1 MDEVEEADLPQPFY
15 GGDDEQRIDE
25 EETEALGEVD
35 EASMDVVSDEM
46 NSARSNW
53 LARGTKR
60 QRAQRQ
66 QQGSNEDQV
75 GSTDEQLSLEQQRQE
90 QRQRQQ
96 QNQPITSRRRP
107 WRPPSPLT
115 AKDFL
120 IRQVLGFSG
129 GRDGSIAVGDLVE
142 PGRTLLRFHVRD
154 AKAASVDL
162 RNVLDR
168 YLVERLFSGR
178 LKASSPSPSLEE
190 REDNAAIDGP
200 DAAVSGAS
208 TASPSEGAS
217 DSCVA
222 FITGDE
228 NETDEAVGSD
238 PDWNLEEACGDDIA
252 AEQLRS
258 SSSGVTRPL
267 ATLLFSCNGRGRSM
281 FSEPNHDSAQFQR
294 SLLGEG
300 VEIGSS
306 GLMGGVRRLAA
317 ATEGGAVAASMA
329 EVPENEEAEGI
340 GGDGGE
346 GTVGPR
352 RLGTPPVPL
361 SGFFCSGEIAP
372 VGARGVSASD
382 GEGSGSCKTY
392 LHGFTSVFAIIYDKS
407 PAAAQTEQKS

>member
-1 MDEVEEADLPQPFY
+1 
-15 GGDDEQRIDE
+15 
-25 EETEALGEVD
+25 
-35 EASMDVVSDEM
+35 MDVVSDEM

-96 QNQPITSRRRP
+96 QNQPITPRRLP

-190 REDNAAIDGP
+190 REDNAALDGP
-200 DAAVSGAS
+200 DAAISGAS
-208 TASPSEGAS
+208 TASLAEGS

-222 FITGDE
+222 FIIGDKRE
-228 NETDEAVGSD
+228 GRGCRPD
-238 PDWNLEEACGDDIA
+238 PDWNLEEACGGISR
-252 AEQLRS
+252 QS
-258 SSSGVTRPL
+258 NYGCSSG
-267 ATLLFSCNGRGRSM
+267 SRGRSPP
-281 FSEPNHDSAQFQR
+281 FSPAMAEVEACSANRIMAAR
-294 SLLGEG
+294 SSKGLLGEG

-306 GLMGGVRRLAA
+306 GLM
-317 ATEGGAVAASMA
+317 E
-329 EVPENEEAEGI
+329 
-340 GGDGGE
+340 
-346 GTVGPR
+346 
-352 RLGTPPVPL
+352 
-361 SGFFCSGEIAP
+361 
-372 VGARGVSASD
+372 
-382 GEGSGSCKTY
+382 
-392 LHGFTSVFAIIYDKS
+392 
-407 PAAAQTEQKS
+407 

>member
-1 MDEVEEADLPQPFY
+1 MDEVEEADLSLPFY
-15 GGDDEQRIDE
+15 SEVDE
-25 EETEALGEVD
+25 EELEALDEVD

-46 NSARSNW
+46 NSARSK
-53 LARGTKR
+53 RFGHGTKR

-66 QQGSNEDQV
+66 QQESNEDQV
-75 GSTDEQLSLEQQRQE
+75 DSTDEQLSLEQQRQRHQ

-96 QNQPITSRRRP
+96 QNQPIMSRRRP

-154 AKAASVDL
+154 AKAASADL

-178 LKASSPSPSLEE
+178 LKATSPSPSLEE
-190 REDNAAIDGP
+190 REDNADDELDGR
-200 DAAVSGAS
+200 DAAISGAS
-208 TASPSEGAS
+208 TASPSEDAS

-222 FITGDE
+222 FITGDIE
-228 NETDEAVGSD
+228 EKDEAAGSD
-238 PDWNLEEACGDDIA
+238 PDWNLKEACGGDIA

-267 ATLLFSCNGRGRSM
+267 AAFLFSCNGRGRSM

-306 GLMGGVRRLAA
+306 GLTGGVRRLAA
-317 ATEGGAVAASMA
+317 KEGAVAASMA
-329 EVPENEEAEGI
+329 EAPEKEAEGI
-340 GGDGGE
+340 GGGGE
-346 GTVGPR
+346 RAIGPR
-352 RLGTPPVPL
+352 RLGIPPVPL
-361 SGFFCSGEIAP
+361 NGFFCSGEIAP

-407 PAAAQTEQKS
+407 PAATAKTEQNS